1 MHSVHQVLVKKL
13 RLQQSVKAGDVEV
26 GVAQMVAQQ
35 VQWQH
40 GGLIQFWQKLADFRN
55 IWWLAHDRFT
65 GVISDINHRFTRVI
79 CVMKTH
85 LHWED

>member
-35 VQWQH
+35 VQ
-40 GGLIQFWQKLADFRN
+40 
-55 IWWLAHDRFT
+55 
-65 GVISDINHRFTRVI
+65 
-79 CVMKTH
+79 
-85 LHWED
+85 